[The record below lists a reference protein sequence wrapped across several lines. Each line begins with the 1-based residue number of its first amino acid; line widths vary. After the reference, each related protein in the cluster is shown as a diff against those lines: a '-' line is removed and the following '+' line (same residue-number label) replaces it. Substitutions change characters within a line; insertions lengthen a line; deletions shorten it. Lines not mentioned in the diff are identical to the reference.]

1 MLIPPE
7 QLIDGCVRTLL
18 ETVLPGI
25 ESRFARGQLYAV
37 ADVLRNLRDRVEEK
51 AAPLELEAQS
61 MRESLARAA
70 SALRGSGD
78 TAASDI
84 GLPIDHSL
92 AAAPTAPLAA
102 CLGALRTVMTSTL
115 EALDGIAEDVT
126 QSAKAALGGHFAAQ
140 AVRDV
145 MDLKPSLLSEISKG

>member
-61 MRESLARAA
+61 LHDSLARAA
-70 SALRGSGD
+70 NALRASGH
-78 TAASDI
+78 TAAYDV
-84 GLPIDHSL
+84 GLRIEHSL

-102 CLGALRTVMTSTL
+102 RLGALRTVMTSTL
-115 EALDGIAEDVT
+115 EALDGIAEDVI
-126 QSAKAALGGHFAAQ
+126 QGAKAALGGHFAAQ
-140 AVRDV
+140 AVREV
-145 MDLKPSLLSEISKG
+145 MVLKPSLLSEISKG

>member
-51 AAPLELEAQS
+51 NAPLELEAQS
-61 MRESLARAA
+61 LQDSLGRAA
-70 SALRGSGD
+70 SALRASGE
-78 TAASDI
+78 TAASDV
-84 GLPIDHSL
+84 GLRITNSL
-92 AAAPTAPLAA
+92 AAVPTAPLAA
-102 CLGALRTVMTSTL
+102 RLGALRTVLASAL
-115 EALDGIAEDVT
+115 EALDGLAEDVT
-126 QSAKAALGGHFAAQ
+126 QGARAALGGHFAAQ
-140 AVRDV
+140 AVRELLLV
-145 MDLKPSLLSEISKG
+145 KPSLLSEISKG